1 MNPPLIPPFP
11 PVVEDPTRAAER
23 AALIAAA
30 EEERARRRALP
41 CYASAQEQR
50 LNAAVDACEAAGAA
64 AACEFYRRARQLD
77 GQIPHMRDAA
87 IAACPRYAEAARVD
101 AMRQRLEVA
110 RVPERHIR
118 IILRAMPMRL
128 VPGAPPPVPMEER
141 DSLEFVREFFA
152 DENAWVLLLMGESS
166 VGKSGAAAW
175 AISQTPGGLWV
186 TAREIAEVSDEAK
199 ALRQRARG
207 ATLLV
212 IDDCGKEYVGATGY
226 SKTQVEGLIFDKY
239 DACEPLILTLNG
251 GPSEMKGRYDT
262 SVIERLVEDGMA
274 RVCKGESLRRKT
286 GGRP

>member
-64 AACEFYRRARQLD
+64 AACEFYRRAKQLD

-101 AMRQRLEVA
+101 AMRQRLEAA

-118 IILRAMPMRL
+118 TILRAMPLRL
-128 VPGAPPPVPMEER
+128 VPGAPPPVAMEER
-141 DSLEFVREFFA
+141 DSLQFVREFFA
-152 DENAWVLLLMGESS
+152 DENAWALILMGDPS

-175 AISQTPGGLWV
+175 GLSQTAGGLWV

-199 ALRQRARG
+199 ALRQLARRA
-207 ATLLV
+207 ALLV
-212 IDDCGKEYVGATGY
+212 IDDCGKEYVGQSGY
-226 SKTQVEGLIFDKY
+226 SKAQVEGLIFDRY
-239 DACEPLILTLNG
+239 DDCAPIILTLNG
-251 GPSEMKGRYDT
+251 GPKELKGRYDET
-262 SVIERLVEDGMA
+262 VIERLMEDSMPMICTGD
-274 RVCKGESLRRKT
+274 SLRRK
-286 GGRP
+286 GDIA